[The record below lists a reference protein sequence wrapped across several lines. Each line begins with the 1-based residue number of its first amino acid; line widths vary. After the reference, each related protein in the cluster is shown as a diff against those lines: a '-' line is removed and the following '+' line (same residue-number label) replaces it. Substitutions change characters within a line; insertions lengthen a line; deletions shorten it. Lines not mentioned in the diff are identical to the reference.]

1 MTVRDDD
8 PRFDGSYVRQELD
21 GPTGGNVTLVGVV
34 HDHPA
39 STYRVRTVVGAVD
52 PDVLALELPPLAV
65 GLFERYAEDGRTP
78 PTFGG
83 EMSAAIQAARTDAV
97 TGIDGPDPEFYG
109 RLARNLTRERPS
121 RPEARRILR
130 GLVSA
135 SKRAV
140 VCRFAAGLAA
150 RTGVRLEVDEPVPHD
165 CDWWDDPEEQA
176 ADERKQIRQ
185 SQALTS
191 ALGPCTASRATAF
204 RDATREEHMA
214 DRLAELRE
222 AGSVVAVVGIDHL
235 DPLSELLDGPRG

>member
-8 PRFDGSYVRQELD
+8 PRFGDSYVRQELD
-21 GPTGGNVTLVGVV
+21 SPTGGRVTLVGVV

-39 STYRVRTVVGAVD
+39 STYRVRTVVDAVD

-65 GLFERYAEDGRTP
+65 GLFEQYAEGERTP

-97 TGIDGPDPEFYG
+97 AGIDGPDRAFYR
-109 RLARNLTRERPS
+109 RLVRTLSRERPS
-121 RPEARRILR
+121 RPEAKRILS
-130 GLVSA
+130 GLASA

-140 VCRFAAGLAA
+140 VCRVAGALAA
-150 RTGVRLEVDEPVPHD
+150 RTGVRLEVDVPVAHD
-165 CDWWDDPEEQA
+165 CTWADDPEDQA
-176 ADERKQIRQ
+176 ADERRQIRQ

-204 RDATREEHMA
+204 RDATREAHMA
-214 DRLAELRE
+214 DRLADLRE
-222 AGSVVAVVGIDHL
+222 TGSVVAVVGIDHL
-235 DPLSELLDGPRG
+235 DPLSELLDGTGN